1 MAGSECNDPGYYRL
15 QSLRDERLQ
24 DVALDRQPQAGH
36 RGQPRTVSSDRDC
49 DLVRVN
55 VAARCRDAGYAA
67 SGSHDPDDLA
77 VLDDVDASVACG
89 ARVTPRDCVVADRAA
104 APLKQAALYG
114 KPRRLEIQK
123 GIESS
128 YRFGVDQFGIDAMD
142 AHGVA
147 PPGIGVALRI
157 GVIEVE
163 HPALADHGVVVEVP
177 LKSFPQTQRQFVK
190 GNISRQQV
198 VRPDDRGIA
207 SDVSTAEP
215 SFLENGDVL
224 HSVLVREI
232 KCRCE
237 AVSTAADDDHVVS
250 VPRRGVTPLR
260 PPAPMAR
267 EGICDKRSQ

>member
-1 MAGSECNDPGYYRL
+1 
-15 QSLRDERLQ
+15 
-24 DVALDRQPQAGH
+24 
-36 RGQPRTVSSDRDC
+36 
-49 DLVRVN
+49 
-55 VAARCRDAGYAA
+55 
-67 SGSHDPDDLA
+67 
-77 VLDDVDASVACG
+77 
-89 ARVTPRDCVVADRAA
+89 
-104 APLKQAALYG
+104 
-114 KPRRLEIQK
+114 
-123 GIESS
+123 
-128 YRFGVDQFGIDAMD
+128 MD

-177 LKSFPQTQRQFVK
+177 LKPFPQTQRQFVK

-198 VRPDDRGIA
+198 VRSDDRGIA

-260 PPAPMAR
+260 PPASMAR